1 MDRASPAKVGEAA
14 TEISREEWASLFLQA
29 SPVLGCLFD
38 LDTLPKQ
45 VSLLAATQAV
55 KEPSNN
61 NSILSTGRQVITST
75 AIRKGLSFEMLS
87 LSECI
92 PWMTVGLAESVAI
105 VTLNLCTIIVL
116 MRNRNLRKRSTYL
129 MINLAVIDMFVGG
142 CVVFDLFYLVGVFC
156 NLWEWHFT
164 EYWASFFIQILFLF
178 PIGSLTNITSIAL
191 ERVHATFFPFRH
203 HVLKK
208 WVYGLIIAV
217 VWVTSGLTSVVFFA
231 LLDLFEEIQ
240 YAFYSDLTFMSIC
253 LFIICISYTSIVIKV
268 RCGAQPQHHGAAS
281 RERKL
286 TMTLLIVTVVSLLL
300 YLPYVLFFF
309 VFFSNKLDISRSER
323 IHFNYALLFLF
334 YANSLVNPILY
345 AIRMPEY
352 RSAFLALFRRRTQQQ
367 RQVAVLPLRNM

>member
-105 VTLNLCTIIVL
+105 VTLNLCTIIVF

-203 HVLKK
+203 RVLKK

-217 VWVTSGLTSVVFFA
+217 VWVTSGLVSVSST
-231 LLDLFEEIQ
+231 LLFQFEETQ
-240 YAFYSDLTFMSIC
+240 YDICTRFTFIFIC
-253 LFIICISYTSIVIKV
+253 LLIICVCYTSIVIKV
-268 RCGAQPQHHGAAS
+268 RCGAQPQHHGAAN

-286 TMTLLIVTVVSLLL
+286 TMTLLIVTLVSLLL
-300 YLPYVLFFF
+300 CLPNVVFLFAMF
-309 VFFSNKLDISRSER
+309 ISKSEIYWSA
-323 IHFNYALLFLF
+323 IHFDNTVVFLA

-345 AIRMPEY
+345 AIWMPEY
-352 RSAFLALFRRRTQQQ
+352 RSAFLALFRRRAQQQ
-367 RQVAVLPLRNM
+367 TQVAVLPLRNM